1 MLVRIRRGVAAARA
15 RAVDVAVLAGGK
27 ARAVPDVAT
36 ADVSEEGLVVD
47 GGEVS
52 GSTMAPKRAEGA

>member
-36 ADVSEEGLVVD
+36 ADASEEGLMVD
-47 GGEVS
+47 GSEVN
-52 GSTMAPKRAEGA
+52 GSTMVPKRAEGA